1 MTEREIIIYKTRP
14 RLILLSI
21 TLCGFA
27 CFQLLSI
34 LIIKS
39 INTQFSVLS
48 ISFII
53 FFETLSFTALYYF
66 LTMRGIKL
74 SEKTLCVYHLNLPMR
89 EEFKFEEVSSLLQTK
104 EKVIV
109 NEGIFSKSGC
119 SFYHITTTI
128 LLKNGKVV
136 KLYSIG
142 EMDFQGLN
150 QTFRRLRQ
158 SEGKIKVQQQHR
170 FLYLLDNSSDVFMTI
185 LFLFITIGLGY
196 ALLFG

>member
-21 TLCGFA
+21 TLCGFT

-39 INTQFSVLS
+39 ANTQFSVLS

-53 FFETLSFTALYYF
+53 FFETLSLTALYYL

-74 SEKTLCVYHLNLPMR
+74 SGKTLCVYHLNLPMR
-89 EEFKFEEVSSLLQTK
+89 EKFKFEEVSSLLQTK

-109 NEGIFSKSGC
+109 IEGIFSKSDC
-119 SFYHITTTI
+119 SFYHITTKI

-142 EMDFQGLN
+142 EMDFQELN

-158 SEGKIKVQQQHR
+158 GEGKIKVQQQHR